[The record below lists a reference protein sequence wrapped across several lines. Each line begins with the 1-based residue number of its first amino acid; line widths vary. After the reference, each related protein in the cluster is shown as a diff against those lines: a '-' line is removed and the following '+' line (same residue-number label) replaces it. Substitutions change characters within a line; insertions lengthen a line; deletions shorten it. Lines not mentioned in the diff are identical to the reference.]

1 MHSLPSN
8 WSKIRFSDYFRIKH
22 GYAFKGEYFS
32 SHGEYVVLTPGNFF
46 EEGGFRRR
54 EGKDKFYTG
63 PIPSA
68 YVLKRNDLIVAM
80 TEQGEGLLGSAAL
93 VPNSEIFLHN
103 QRLGLITDLDD
114 AVIDKHFLYYLF
126 NTRPIRDRIRAT
138 ANGAKVRH
146 TSPSRICEISVFV
159 PSVETQRKIAA
170 VLSAYDDLIENNQR
184 RIRILED
191 MAQAIY
197 REWFVEFRYPGHEG
211 VELVETGDGRL
222 PEGWSIAPIGDVVET
237 LGGGTPSTTE
247 PEYWDGDITWYS
259 PTDLT
264 GSSSMFMFSSAK
276 SISERGL
283 GKSSAR
289 LFPAYSVMMTSRATI
304 GVVAINTCEACTNQG
319 FITCVPSSDVPLYQ
333 LYYWVREN
341 TDKIKLLATGATF
354 KEINKTTFRQLP
366 IAVADATTRK
376 AFTEMVGPIDKQVEN
391 ILRKNANLRQTRDLL
406 LPNLI
411 SGELDVAD
419 LDIATKELN

>member
-1 MHSLPSN
+1 
-8 WSKIRFSDYFRIKH
+8 
-22 GYAFKGEYFS
+22 
-32 SHGEYVVLTPGNFF
+32 
-46 EEGGFRRR
+46 
-54 EGKDKFYTG
+54 
-63 PIPSA
+63 
-68 YVLKRNDLIVAM
+68 
-80 TEQGEGLLGSAAL
+80 
-93 VPNSEIFLHN
+93 
-103 QRLGLITDLDD
+103 
-114 AVIDKHFLYYLF
+114 
-126 NTRPIRDRIRAT
+126 
-138 ANGAKVRH
+138 
-146 TSPSRICEISVFV
+146 
-159 PSVETQRKIAA
+159 
-170 VLSAYDDLIENNQR
+170 
-184 RIRILED
+184 
-191 MAQAIY
+191 
-197 REWFVEFRYPGHEG
+197 
-211 VELVETGDGRL
+211 
-222 PEGWSIAPIGDVVET
+222 VVET